1 MKKKAYMKPTM
12 RVVKMQHQGI
22 ICTSGGVKSVQS
34 SFDDPDDDFIY
45 GGGGTEQGR

>member
-1 MKKKAYMKPTM
+1 MKKEYMKPTM

-22 ICTSGGVKSVQS
+22 ICTSGDVKSVQS
-34 SFDDPDDDFIY
+34 SFDDPEDDFIW